1 VALGDVSGKGVP
13 AALIMAMVQGMLGL
27 LHELGQPIE
36 LVLPA
41 LNRSLIEHN
50 PGNKFV
56 TLGMGVLSQDGTLAL
71 TNGGHCPL
79 AVLRRDRSVQLVTPR
94 GPILG
99 LLPAATWGVET
110 VQMAPGDTIVFY
122 SDGISE
128 SFSPTDEEF
137 GIEGVRK
144 TLEGFSGSTAEELA
158 DALLEAA
165 AAHRAG
171 REAEDDVTLL
181 VVRYLGGDEARE
193 QRG

>member
-1 VALGDVSGKGVP
+1 
-13 AALIMAMVQGMLGL
+13 
-27 LHELGQPIE
+27 
-36 LVLPA
+36 
-41 LNRSLIEHN
+41 
-50 PGNKFV
+50 
-56 TLGMGVLSQDGTLAL
+56 
-71 TNGGHCPL
+71 
-79 AVLRRDRSVQLVTPR
+79 
-94 GPILG
+94 